1 MFTSKVEKTKI
12 TKAKHGNKFKI
23 KQGDILNSQNL
34 MKTLKWSHQGSMNKS
49 KNKYPNNNI

>member
-34 MKTLKWSHQGSMNKS
+34 MKTLK
-49 KNKYPNNNI
+49 